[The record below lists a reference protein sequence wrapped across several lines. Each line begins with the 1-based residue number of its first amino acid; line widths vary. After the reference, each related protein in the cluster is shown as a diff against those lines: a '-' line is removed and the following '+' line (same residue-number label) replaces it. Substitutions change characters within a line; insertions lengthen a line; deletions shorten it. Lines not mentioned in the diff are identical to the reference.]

1 MTAAS
6 VLRPLATA
14 ALLAG
19 AAGAVALGAALVG
32 HVAGSGRAGLWLF
45 AWSAGSAV
53 LLPLLLTAAA
63 LLLGGWRRAF
73 IPNAGGTIPGAGQ

>member
-63 LLLGGWRRAF
+63 LLPAGWRRAF
-73 IPNAGGTIPGAGQ
+73 VPNAGGTIPGTGQ